1 MPVTRTAY
9 RLIYTGRR
17 LSLDFD
23 LSPMQDK
30 VKSIGESA
38 CLF

>member
-1 MPVTRTAY
+1 MSATRTAY

-23 LSPMQDK
+23 LSPMQDN
-30 VKSIGESA
+30 VKSIGE
-38 CLF
+38 C